1 MPESSSVQDRVK
13 HDKDFVT
20 ELMKEVLDIEF
31 HDEDIKSMFRLGKW
45 VNETTLRP
53 IMIQFKER
61 SQKNKVMESLS
72 KLKTEPERFK
82 NLSVTHDLTE
92 DERAE

>member
-1 MPESSSVQDRVK
+1 MEDSVK

-31 HDEDIKSMFRLGKW
+31 HDEDIKSMFRLRKW

-53 IMIQFKER
+53 IMI
-61 SQKNKVMESLS
+61 
-72 KLKTEPERFK
+72 
-82 NLSVTHDLTE
+82 
-92 DERAE
+92 